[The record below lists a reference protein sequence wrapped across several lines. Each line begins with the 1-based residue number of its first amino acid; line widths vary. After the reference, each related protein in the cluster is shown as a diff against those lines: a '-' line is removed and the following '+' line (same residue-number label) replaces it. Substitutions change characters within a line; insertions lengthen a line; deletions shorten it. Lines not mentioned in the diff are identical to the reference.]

1 MMIKEI
7 INSLSILLV
16 WNAVVFFI
24 YGIDKWKASRNKWR
38 ISEKTLILSAFLL
51 GGIGAFFGM
60 KFFRHKTKR
69 TKFKVL
75 LPVAILFNIAIIIG
89 GIYFGK
95 RYL

>member
-1 MMIKEI
+1 M
-7 INSLSILLV
+7 LFV
-16 WNAVVFFI
+16 WNVAVFFV

-38 ISEKTLILSAFLL
+38 ISEKTLLLSAFLF

-60 KFFRHKTKR
+60 KIFRHKTKH

-75 LPVAILFNIAIIIG
+75 LPLAILFNIVIIIG

>member
-1 MMIKEI
+1 M
-7 INSLSILLV
+7 
-16 WNAVVFFI
+16 FFL

-38 ISEKTLILSAFLL
+38 ISEKTLVLSAFLF

-60 KFFRHKTKR
+60 KLFRHKTKR

-89 GIYFGK
+89 AF
-95 RYL
+95 L

>member
-1 MMIKEI
+1 MKFNI
-7 INSLSILLV
+7 ITSLLLLLV
-16 WNAVVFFI
+16 WNGAVFFL

-38 ISEKTLILSAFLL
+38 ISEKTLVLSAFLF

-60 KFFRHKTKR
+60 KLFRHKTKR

-89 GIYFGK
+89 AF
-95 RYL
+95 L